1 MPLDKLNKGY
11 LVQVS
16 IPDSCTI
23 DLPNLTQL
31 AQNTG
36 FPPEFLPRPK
46 SPKNAF
52 ELAFNIVLGKKGMT
66 VTPRMDVR
74 KQKVAEFGVEPFAR
88 VQHQVS
94 SAAAPI
100 LRRTLVEVQIV
111 PFASRDDGQDTSK
124 TKYLNLVKVAALEFD
139 TETEQRTATYF
150 ADPKSWLDKGTVQM
164 VVDEIKR
171 KQLQIQDACVAS
183 DIRTGVRD
191 FLISKNRIQLV
202 HGGASYYIPD
212 KAGMEQEL
220 ENMREYVRG
229 LGRFCGG
236 DKPVAFVFQVAPW
249 DSQAIEDVKQAS
261 INDLSDRLL
270 QLKREVRGMKPP
282 APDADKKEF
291 KQYDKAKSRLL
302 GQLLEVN
309 QAIEAVK
316 TSLSDGLEVIDYIY
330 DSCKSAITN
339 L

>member
-23 DLPNLTQL
+23 DLPDLTQL

-36 FPPEFLPRPK
+36 FPLDFLPRPK
-46 SPKNAF
+46 SARNAF
-52 ELAFNIVLGKKGMT
+52 EVAFNNVLGKKGMI
-66 VTPRMDVR
+66 VAPRLDVR
-74 KQKVAEFGVEPFAR
+74 KQKVAEFGVEPYAR
-88 VQHQVS
+88 IKHEVS
-94 SAAAPI
+94 SGAAPI
-100 LRRTLVEVQIV
+100 LRRTLVEVQIT
-111 PFASRDDGQDTSK
+111 PFASKDDGKDESK
-124 TKYLNLVKVAALEFD
+124 AKYLGVVKVAALEFD
-139 TETEQRTATYF
+139 TETETRSAVYF
-150 ADPKSWLDKGTVQM
+150 GDPKSWLDKATIQN
-164 VVDEIKR
+164 VVDQIKR
-171 KQLQIQDACVAS
+171 EQEKIQDACVAS

-202 HGGASYYIPD
+202 HGGASYYIPE

-229 LGRFCGG
+229 LGMFCGK

-270 QLKREVRGMKPP
+270 ILKKEVRGMKPP

-291 KQYDKAKSRLL
+291 KQYDKAKRRLL

-316 TSLSDGLEVIDYIY
+316 LSLADGLEVIDWVY
-330 DSCKSAITN
+330 DSCKLAITN

>member
-23 DLPNLTQL
+23 DLTDLTQL
-31 AQNTG
+31 AQSTG

-46 SPKNAF
+46 SARNAF
-52 ELAFNIVLGKKGMT
+52 ELAFNNVLGKKGMI
-66 VTPRMDVR
+66 VAPRLDVR
-74 KQKVAEFGVEPFAR
+74 KQQVAEFGVEPYAR
-88 VQHQVS
+88 VKHEVS
-94 SAAAPI
+94 SAAAPV
-100 LRRTLVEVQIV
+100 LRRTLVEVQIT
-111 PFASRDDGQDTSK
+111 PFASKDDGKDETK
-124 TKYLNLVKVAALEFD
+124 RKYLNLVKVAALEFD
-139 TETEQRTATYF
+139 TETETRSAVYF
-150 ADPKSWLDKGTVQM
+150 GDPKSWLDKATIQN
-164 VVDEIKR
+164 VVDQIKR
-171 KQLQIQDACVAS
+171 EQEKIQDACVAS

-220 ENMREYVRG
+220 SNMRDYVRG
-229 LGRFCGG
+229 LGMFCGG
-236 DKPVAFVFQVAPW
+236 EKPVAFVFQVAPW
-249 DSQAIEDVKQAS
+249 DDQAVADIKQAS

-270 QLKREVRGMKPP
+270 QLKKEVRGMKLP
-282 APDADKKEF
+282 APDADKKEI

-316 TSLSDGLEVIDYIY
+316 LSLADSMDVISIVY
-330 DSCKSAITN
+330 DSCESAIKK